1 MNRYIDRQ
9 THEQIDQYI
18 DTRTDRSAGPPAPAG
33 AKSCAA
39 MIYRAYTPQPHAYID
54 TYTCDIC
61 TDPQGLPRLLARNLV
76 LRVGGAALDAD
87 LLHGQGVQAAPAAGL
102 SCNVKPGTGAVWQTQ
117 ADVSRLDLYFHRL
130 AGCILRPPR
139 SDSSAMDARGPLYSR
154 VGHSFATSSADHRIC
169 CAACIVPTLT
179 LASTATSLTLSCW

>member
-76 LRVGGAALDAD
+76 LRVGGAALRAVDIVVSLVCVNRQHARAP
-87 LLHGQGVQAAPAAGL
+87 QARHEGL
-102 SCNVKPGTGAVWQTQ
+102 AIRPC
-117 ADVSRLDLYFHRL
+117 RL
-130 AGCILRPPR
+130 P
-139 SDSSAMDARGPLYSR
+139 R
-154 VGHSFATSSADHRIC
+154 VGLQRHLCAGATYMDVCTYVHVC
-169 CAACIVPTLT
+169 VCVCMNV
-179 LASTATSLTLSCW
+179 CMYVCMYVCMGE